1 MSDIL
6 KSYSTRVT
14 PQGERARSDQK
25 RNHAGGYTFVLD
37 DVARLRRFLILGS
50 DSTYYSSGKDL
61 TRENAEVIVR
71 MAESDSKTLVDTI
84 VDVSVRG
91 AAPKVNTTIFALA
104 LAASLG
110 SDADKAY
117 ALSQVNKVVRTGT
130 HLTLFV
136 SYVEQFRGWGR
147 GLRRAVGGW
156 YTDKSGDQVAYQI
169 TKYASRN
176 GWTHRDIL
184 RKAHASTLDPSLN
197 AALRYAVRGEVGED
211 TPELIRGFL
220 AVREPGANLPKLVR
234 EYGLTWEMLPSEG
247 LNDVAVW
254 NALLDSGMGTT
265 ALIRQLPR
273 LTRLGMFEGE
283 GSRMK
288 EVVAAITDHEA
299 LRKARVHPIALL
311 NAERT
316 YTAGR
321 SLRGEST
328 WTPKRQIIDA
338 LSDGFVASFENVEPS
353 GARICHALDVS
364 GSMTFDQI
372 AGTAM
377 TPRDASAALALT
389 SLAVDGDNAEVIGF
403 TRGDNAWSAAGSRG
417 MWGGRE
423 GVTELSISPRQRLS
437 DAIASISN
445 LPFGGTDC
453 ALPMLWAQAMGKKFD
468 AFVVYTDNETWA
480 GSIQPHQALVKYR
493 EATGIDAK
501 LIVVGMT
508 ATEFTIADSQDA
520 GMLDVVGFDT
530 NVPKLISEF
539 AGGRL

>member
-1 MSDIL
+1 MTDVL
-6 KSYSTRVT
+6 KSYSTRAT
-14 PQGERARSDQK
+14 PQNKRARADQK
-25 RNHAGGYTFVLD
+25 RNNAGGYTFVLD

-50 DSTYYSSGKDL
+50 DSTYYASGTDL
-61 TRENAEVIVR
+61 TRENAEVVVR
-71 MAESDSKTLVDTI
+71 MAENDHKTLVDTI

-91 AAPKVNTTIFALA
+91 AAAKVNTTIFALA

-117 ALSQVNKVVRTGT
+117 ALSKLNEVVRTGT

-156 YTDKSGDQVAYQI
+156 YTDKSADQVAYQI

-184 RKAHASTLDPSLN
+184 RKAHASTLDPALN
-197 AALRYAVRGEVGED
+197 AALRYAARGEVGED
-211 TPELIRGFL
+211 TPQMIRAFL
-220 AVREPGANLPKLVR
+220 AARQPGADLPALVR
-234 EYGLTWEMLPSEG
+234 EHGLTWEMLPSEG

-273 LTRLGMFEGE
+273 LTRLGMFEGKN
-283 GSRMK
+283 SRMK

-316 YTAGR
+316 YTTGR
-321 SLRGEST
+321 SLRGESV

-338 LSDGFVASFENVEPS
+338 LSDGFTASFENVEPS

-364 GSMTFDQI
+364 GSMTFDTI

-389 SLAVDGDNAEVIGF
+389 SLAVDGDNAEVVGF
-403 TRGDNAWSAAGSRG
+403 TSGSGSWSSSGSHRG
-417 MWGGRE
+417 WGGS
-423 GVTELSISPRQRLS
+423 GISELSISPRQRLS
-437 DAIASISN
+437 DAIASVSN
-445 LPFGGTDC
+445 LPFGSTDC
-453 ALPMLWAQAMGKKFD
+453 ALPMLWAQATKREFD
-468 AFVVYTDNETWA
+468 AFVVYTDSETWA
-480 GSIQPHQALVKYR
+480 GNIQPHQALVQYR
-493 EATGIDAK
+493 ESTGIDAK

-508 ATEFTIADSQDA
+508 ATEFTIADSNDK